1 MITTA
6 FIKIWDETVGAVAWN
21 VETRMARFEYDS
33 KFITKKATN
42 LRVKVLLKKLH
53 STQRQ
58 SETSRSSLYSH

>member
-1 MITTA
+1 M
-6 FIKIWDETVGAVAWN
+6 GAVAWN